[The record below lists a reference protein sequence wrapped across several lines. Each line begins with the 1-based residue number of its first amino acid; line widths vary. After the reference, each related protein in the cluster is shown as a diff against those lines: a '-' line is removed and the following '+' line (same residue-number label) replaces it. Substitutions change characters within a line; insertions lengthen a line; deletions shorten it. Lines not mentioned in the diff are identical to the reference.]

1 MVKTAGLI
9 CVEIN
14 VNQNAGFANVVVEVG
29 LNG

>member
-9 CVEIN
+9 YVEIN
-14 VNQNAGFANVVVEVG
+14 VNQNAGSANVVVEVG